1 MSSLYELTGDFLRAY
16 ELIDAEEYD
25 EDFLIETLEQINED
39 IEIKADGY
47 AKIMKN
53 YAAEAEALKK
63 EEERLYARR
72 KAKENAVSRMKK
84 SLQES
89 MEATGKTKFKTELFS
104 FGIQNNAPSVVLD
117 KEVSELPEEYQKIT
131 VEANKTAIKEALK
144 KGERF
149 DFAHLEESASLRIR

>member
-1 MSSLYELTGDFLRAY
+1 MSSIYELTGEWLRAY
-16 ELIDAEEYD
+16 DLIDAEEFD
-25 EDFLIETLEQINED
+25 EDVLIETLEQIEED
-39 IEIKADGY
+39 IEDKADSY
-47 AKIMKN
+47 AKLMKN
-53 YAAEAEALKK
+53 LTAEAEGLKK

-84 SLQES
+84 SLQDS

-104 FGIQNNAPSVVLD
+104 FNIQANQPSVILD
-117 KEVSELPEEYQKIT
+117 KEVSELPEEFQKVT